1 MKDSTLVI
9 GLLIIINFISVIV
22 ILSVNFYPVINTTF
36 DDKTINNIN
45 DIYKNLSYSIIG
57 ATVFYLV
64 IDRLPYLLK
73 KIKTRKVFSDN
84 IFCLNNS
91 LDSLFLYLNK
101 EYFGNKID
109 KELFALSSNDFSRIN
124 RTSTISKVV
133 VIKTEK
139 SVDKTYMSGVAF
151 FIDIGVDIKKEINVI
166 YENPL
171 CGLLETEL
179 LIIIHNIFNSK
190 IFELNKYYDEINSQ
204 SFKEADIPFEI
215 DVEFFKLYNEYLKLR
230 NHRFVRN

>member
-73 KIKTRKVFSDN
+73 KIKTKKVFSDN

-215 DVEFFKLYNEYLKLR
+215 DVELFKLYNEYLKLR